1 MTVRAGIYIHWPFC
15 RSKCPYCDFFSRVRK
30 DVPQDVLVNEYLE
43 DIKYYAELADVKSVG
58 SVFFGGGTP
67 SLLTPHNV
75 GRILEQ
81 VTACWHLEKDAEIS
95 LEANPNTDRPGL
107 FAGLKAAGINR
118 LSLGIQSLH
127 PEGLRFL
134 GRTHSA
140 AEALG
145 AAEEV
150 LRVFDN
156 HSADMIYARPGQ
168 NADDWREELE
178 QLCGLGF
185 QHLSLYQLTIEE
197 GTVFA
202 KKGIEPAEEET
213 AAALYNLSGEIL
225 SAHGYHRYEV
235 SNYARPG
242 YACRHNKLYWQGD
255 DYAGI
260 GNGAH
265 GRLHSGGRIL
275 ATTHPRRQE
284 VLSAAERAE
293 ELVLMGLRLDEG
305 IDKAHF
311 GECCGIGFDR
321 AVNAAAVEKLSRAG
335 LITDTPQT
343 LRATAEG
350 FLVLDRIIEEL
361 IDDSVIVGDNQQ
373 Q

>member
-1 MTVRAGIYIHWPFC
+1 MTVRAGVYIHWPFC
-15 RSKCPYCDFFSRVRK
+15 RSKCPYCDFFSRVQK
-30 DVPQDVLVNEYLE
+30 DVPQDALVDSYLE
-43 DIKYYAELADVKSVG
+43 DIKYYAGLADVKSVG

-67 SLLTPHNV
+67 SLLTPRNV

-81 VTACWHLEKDAEIS
+81 IAACWHLEKAAEVS

-107 FAGLKAAGINR
+107 FADLRAVGINR
-118 LSLGIQSLH
+118 LSLGIQSLR
-127 PEGLRFL
+127 PEGLKFL
-134 GRTHSA
+134 GRTHTLG
-140 AEALG
+140 EALQ

-150 LRVFDN
+150 LSVFDN
-156 HSADMIYARPGQ
+156 HSADLIYARPGQ
-168 NADDWREELE
+168 QADDWRQELE
-178 QLCGLGF
+178 LLCGLGF
-185 QHLSLYQLTIEE
+185 RHLSLYQLTIED

-202 KKGIEPAEEET
+202 KKGVEPAEEET

-265 GRLHSGGRIL
+265 GRLHCGGKLFAI
-275 ATTHPRRQE
+275 THPRR
-284 VLSAAERAE
+284 AE
-293 ELVLMGLRLDEG
+293 ELTSEERAKELILMGLRLEEG
-305 IDKAHF
+305 IDKVHF
-311 GECCGIGFDR
+311 KECCGTDFDR
-321 AVNAAAVEKLSRAG
+321 AVNAGAVRELSRLK
-335 LITDTPQT
+335 LIENTPQK

-350 FLVLDRIIEEL
+350 FLVLNRIIEEL
-361 IDDSVIVGDNQQ
+361 VRDTVAVGDNQ
-373 Q
+373 